1 MSASRSK
8 KMAGTR
14 SRPSSSSIRPAGMLR
29 CAGPE
34 TGSTGAVIPGL
45 LRVDFNVT
53 SSKKETV
60 VFIKRSLALAVR
72 RLFHS
77 TSLRLS
83 SSVLKRQ
90 SAHRALGRERAALV
104 LHPVRAAGRWPN
116 ARLQPRSRSYL
127 PRLLVHNSRAPASR
141 ARQPHNGCARR
152 HPYKV
157 TCHRILVQVDHCTI
171 TGLRAGCIA
180 CLRGSPK
187 VAWFS
192 KGLPVALCMSRA

>member
-1 MSASRSK
+1 
-8 KMAGTR
+8 MAGTR
-14 SRPSSSSIRPAGMLR
+14 SPPSSSRIRPAGMLR

-34 TGSTGAVIPGL
+34 TGSTGVRG
-45 LRVDFNVT
+45 
-53 SSKKETV
+53 KKETA
-60 VFIKRSLALAVR
+60 VFIKRSSALTGVR

-171 TGLRAGCIA
+171 TGLRTGCIG

-187 VAWFS
+187 VAWFA

>member
-1 MSASRSK
+1 MRVQWVAPVVYALIVSCSD
-8 KMAGTR
+8 
-14 SRPSSSSIRPAGMLR
+14 L
-29 CAGPE
+29 
-34 TGSTGAVIPGL
+34 PGL

-90 SAHRALGRERAALV
+90 SAHRALGRERAAIV

-116 ARLQPRSRSYL
+116 ARLQPRAARSYL

-141 ARQPHNGCARR
+141 ADHVQGSRTTAVRGGIRARSPATGSR
-152 HPYKV
+152 SKFITV
-157 TCHRILVQVDHCTI
+157 RSQVSEPAASAVFAAARKW
-171 TGLRAGCIA
+171 L
-180 CLRGSPK
+180 GSRKDSPWPS
-187 VAWFS
+187 A
-192 KGLPVALCMSRA
+192 